1 MDSIRTYSSS
11 TLPPGTLNTPVPYA
25 VESRDIKVYRPRYL
39 ADERSVQHLG
49 KVLLPEAIIPPAPKD
64 LLRDTPLRYWGYV
77 NEFGESFYDL
87 IAGVMKSPAK
97 AQAVVDKSYGM
108 VGLYVFVDAFDKAKA
123 AYQESVARKESL
135 FQQGFHATEKFFDA
149 MLFQYG
155 ASMYTPAIIIATMR
169 DSAKGFLMKLSGNDQ
184 GIRELR
190 NHIQSHAKDPYNKLL
205 ARVKNGVLN
214 VLEPTVQRMTQP
226 NGPTRTIGTLMK
238 QFPKVSRK
246 VEVGAPIA
254 LSLGLIPLIVHP
266 IDAAVSKVLNLTY
279 RPLMQN
285 IKNSLFTEVEQI
297 VTAKTQS
304 FIHHDPRPTRLTGR
318 TIHQHNRPDCCPP
331 YAVFRQ
337 HAELSRASVAQPV
350 PAQWQARPYN
360 TAL

>member
-1 MDSIRTYSSS
+1 MDSIRTYPSS
-11 TLPPGTLNTPVPYA
+11 TLPPGTLNNPVPYG
-25 VESRDIKVYRPRYL
+25 VDPREIKVYRPRYL

-49 KVLLPEAIIPPAPKD
+49 KVALPETFAPAPKD

-108 VGLYVFVDAFDKAKA
+108 VGLYVFVDAFDKAKT
-123 AYQESVARKESL
+123 AYQESVARKEPL
-135 FQQGFHATEKFFDA
+135 LQQGFHATEKFFDA

-155 ASMYTPAIIIATMR
+155 ASMYTPAIVIATMR
-169 DSAKGFLMKLSGNDQ
+169 DSLKGFLMKISGNEQ
-184 GIRELR
+184 GLQDLR
-190 NHIQSHAKDPYNKLL
+190 HHIQAHAKGPYNKLL
-205 ARVKNGVLN
+205 AQIKNGALE
-214 VLEPTVQRMTQP
+214 VLEPTAQRITQP
-226 NGPTRTIGTLMK
+226 NAPTKAIGTLMK

-246 VEVGAPIA
+246 VEIGAPIA

-285 IKNSLFTEVEQI
+285 IKNSLFTEVEQV
-297 VTAKTQS
+297 VTAQTQS
-304 FIHHDPRPTRLTGR
+304 FIRHDPRPTRLTGR
-318 TIHQHNRPDCCPP
+318 TLHQHNQPNCCQP
-331 YAVFRQ
+331 YKAFRQ
-337 HAELSRASVAQPV
+337 HAEGVRASSAPPVA
-350 PAQWQARPYN
+350 AQWQTRPYN
-360 TAL
+360 TSV